1 MNYKLT
7 KKQAKELIESKL
19 SHFFGVSPE
28 EATYEHY
35 YKAVALIV
43 RDMMIQGRNDFYKE
57 YKNIKSYYINK
68 IKRKEIYY
76 EALSLDRIWNNN
88 ISFRDFDDSKSNF
101 ENDIIKLKK
110 FIRIFKIIKI
120 LLLSIAIITNTI
132 LFINVIIYG
141 LTNI

>member
-57 YKNIKSYYINK
+57 YKKS
-68 IKRKEIYY
+68 
-76 EALSLDRIWNNN
+76 
-88 ISFRDFDDSKSNF
+88 DSK
-101 ENDIIKLKK
+101 KVYYLCM
-110 FIRIFKIIKI
+110 
-120 LLLSIAIITNTI
+120 
-132 LFINVIIYG
+132 
-141 LTNI
+141 

>member
-7 KKQAKELIESKL
+7 KKQAKELMESKL

-57 YKNIKSYYINK
+57 YKKS
-68 IKRKEIYY
+68 
-76 EALSLDRIWNNN
+76 
-88 ISFRDFDDSKSNF
+88 DSKKVYYLCMEFLMGRS
-101 ENDIIKLKK
+101 LKNN
-110 FIRIFKIIKI
+110 
-120 LLLSIAIITNTI
+120 LYNLNLTNTVASA
-132 LFINVIIYG
+132 LKDYGINLEKIYDCEPDAG
-141 LTNI
+141 LGTAVSADLPPATLTDLQPTATMQRDTQ

>member
-57 YKNIKSYYINK
+57 YKKS
-68 IKRKEIYY
+68 
-76 EALSLDRIWNNN
+76 
-88 ISFRDFDDSKSNF
+88 DSKKVYYLCMEFLMGRS
-101 ENDIIKLKK
+101 LKNN
-110 FIRIFKIIKI
+110 
-120 LLLSIAIITNTI
+120 LYNLNLTNTVASA
-132 LFINVIIYG
+132 LKDYGINLEKIYDCEPDAG
-141 LTNI
+141 LGNGGLGRLAACYLTDLQPTATMQRDTQ